1 VSSQAK
7 IKASRANGRKGGPRT
22 VAGKSNASRNAL
34 RHGLAAMSPKQPEIV
49 AEIEPI
55 TSALCGAS
63 TDPLL
68 FEQALIIAENAFV
81 LRCVQVEYIAAIE
94 RHRDST
100 VTPLATGDLGFA
112 RAKATL
118 ARAKLTYEVLVKRN
132 AQAPAAENA
141 AGATDELNKGALN
154 KRQRATTEHVGRVKP
169 VLERDEFD
177 AMRSAMPDLDR
188 LERYRR
194 RAWSRQ
200 RRAIRRFMEIQSAL
214 GVPRTQLDVRVEQR
228 CATGESRSMAD
239 GEARRSSLKA
249 GLHEQR
255 SGIE

>member
-34 RHGLAAMSPKQPEIV
+34 RHGLAAISRKQPEIV

-118 ARAKLTYEVLVKRN
+118 ARAKLAYEMLVKRQ
-132 AQAPAAENA
+132 AQAPAAETA
-141 AGATDELNKGALN
+141 AATDEPNTGSPQV
-154 KRQRATTEHVGRVKP
+154 RERATTQHVGRVKP
-169 VLERDEFD
+169 ITERDEFD
-177 AMRSAMPDLDR
+177 AMRSAAPDLDR

-214 GVPRTQLDVRVEQR
+214 GVPRTQLDVRVQQR
-228 CATGESRSMAD
+228 CATGESKSMAD

-249 GLHEQR
+249 GFHEQR